1 MTDKF
6 WTNARAF
13 IGAFLFCALFIGAST
28 KSAGHPGG
36 LNAEKCHFE
45 RISNR
50 YHCHNLD
57 SDAPSVESDQPRIL
71 AFDRSQYGF
80 RSRGS
85 KGTIGFYSE
94 EVCEDA
100 ETDHVVALADAH
112 SSGASSWPQ
121 TLKQQFA
128 NDPENLVWACPSA
141 NRSKGS
147 SGPFDYVRK
156 NSDGLGVDG
165 TLKDVCKF
173 ALRYKD
179 IKAKYGL
186 KVDDKDGRI
195 IAECE
200 DNVGK

>member
-1 MTDKF
+1 MTYQVLK
-6 WTNARAF
+6 NARALA
-13 IGAFLFCALFIGAST
+13 GAFLFCALLVGAST
-28 KSAGHPGG
+28 ESEGHPGG
-36 LNAEKCHFE
+36 LNSEKCHFE
-45 RISNR
+45 RISDR
-50 YHCHNLD
+50 YHCHNSG
-57 SDAPSVESDQPRIL
+57 SDAPSVEGDQPRTL
-71 AFDRSQYGF
+71 AFDRSQYRF

-85 KGTIGFYSE
+85 KETMGYYSE

-100 ETDHVVALADAH
+100 ETDHVVAFADAH
-112 SSGASSWPQ
+112 GSGARSWSQ

-128 NDPENLVWACPSA
+128 NDPENLVWACPLA

-156 NSDGLGVDG
+156 NSDGLGVDE
-165 TLKDVCKF
+165 TLKNVCKF
-173 ALRYKD
+173 APRYKN

-200 DNVGK
+200 RNVGK